1 MNKLVYCV
9 PCNIKMDINDCFK
22 HKQTIT
28 HITKFESLK
37 KNVVRYQHTMIMQE
51 GILFTTEEERQK
63 ANQRRKLNKLNK

>member
-22 HKQTIT
+22 HKQTTT
-28 HITKFESLK
+28 HMTKFESLK
-37 KNVVRYQHTMIMQE
+37 KNVVRYQHIMIMQE